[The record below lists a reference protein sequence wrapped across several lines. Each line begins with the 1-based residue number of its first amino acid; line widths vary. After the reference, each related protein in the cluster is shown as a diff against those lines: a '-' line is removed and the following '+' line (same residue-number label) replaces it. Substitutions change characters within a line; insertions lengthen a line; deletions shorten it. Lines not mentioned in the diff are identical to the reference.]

1 MHARLFRR
9 APAATAI
16 TTLAAG
22 CGTVVAQPA
31 RGLEKNEPGRVHGVD
46 VLSGQYT
53 TYVLRQLEGTLTW
66 VRRVASTASSAMP
79 RPFGQEHR

>member
-1 MHARLFRR
+1 MHARLFRP
-9 APAATAI
+9 ALAATAI

-22 CGTVVAQPA
+22 CGTVAAQPA
-31 RGLEKNEPGRVHGVD
+31 RRLEKTNLVVYISVD

-79 RPFGQEHR
+79 RPFGQDRR